1 MKPKDIVNNYISFCW
16 EFKMTA
22 SELLEVLNEYAS
34 YFEIENIDFG
44 KFVAD
49 MEEYTQDNTEYLG
62 FSEVS
67 FEEAMAWFA

>member
-1 MKPKDIVNNYISFCW
+1 MKLKDIVKNYISFYK
-16 EFKMTA
+16 EFGMTA
-22 SELLEVLNEYAS
+22 AELLEVLNEYAS

-49 MEEYTQDNTEYLG
+49 MEEYTRDNTQYLG

-67 FEEAMAWFA
+67 FKEAMAWFA